1 MGQINLLPWREE
13 RRKEKTAEFATLAGI
28 VALFAIVIVFAARFH
43 IGNIEEYHKSRNAYL
58 QTQIDIL
65 NTKLQEIQNLEET
78 KANLLARMNVIQ
90 ELQRSRPEIVHLFDE
105 IVTTIPEGVW
115 LNDIK
120 QTEKT
125 LKIEGKAESN
135 ARVSAY
141 MRNLEASAWLKN
153 PVLEV
158 IEADKATR
166 IAKFKLSLQQESMIA
181 EAEEEPV
188 EPKASAKGGKA
199 KGKTKGK
206 AEPKAGK
213 EKAKP
218 KAKGEKKSG

>member
-13 RRKEKTAEFATLAGI
+13 RRREKTAEFATFTGI

-43 IGNIEEYHKSRNAYL
+43 IGNIEDYHQSRNKYL

-65 NTKLQEIQNLEET
+65 NTKLQEIKNLEET

-90 ELQRSRPEIVHLFDE
+90 ELQRSRPEIVHLFEE
-105 IVTTIPEGVW
+105 IVTTLPEGVW
-115 LNDIK
+115 LQDIK
-120 QTEKT
+120 QAEKV
-125 LKIEGKAESN
+125 LSIEGRAESN

-158 IEADKATR
+158 IEADKANR
-166 IAKFKLSLQQESMIA
+166 IAKFKLRLQQESMI
-181 EAEEEPV
+181 EEKEG
-188 EPKASAKGGKA
+188 AAGGKGP
-199 KGKTKGK
+199 KGQKKTKP
-206 AEPKAGK
+206 AD
-213 EKAKP
+213 AK
-218 KAKGEKKSG
+218 KTG

>member
-13 RRKEKTAEFATLAGI
+13 RRREKTAEFATFTGI

-43 IGNIEEYHKSRNAYL
+43 IGNIESYHEARNQYL

-65 NTKLQEIQNLEET
+65 NTKLQEIKNIEET

-90 ELQRSRPEIVHLFDE
+90 ELQRSRPEIVHLFEE
-105 IVTTIPEGVW
+105 IVTTLPEGVW
-115 LNDIK
+115 ISDIK
-120 QTEKT
+120 QSEKT
-125 LKIEGKAESN
+125 LSIEGRAESN

-158 IEADKATR
+158 IEADKDDHV
-166 IAKFKLSLQQESMIA
+166 AKFKLRMQQESMVADA
-181 EAEEEPV
+181 EDDADKPV
-188 EPKASAKGGKA
+188 GKGA
-199 KGKTKGK
+199 KGKGK
-206 AEPKAGK
+206 KD
-213 EKAKP
+213 P
-218 KAKGEKKSG
+218 KAKEKPKPKPKKTGD

>member
-13 RRKEKTAEFATLAGI
+13 RRREKTAEFATFTGI

-43 IGNIEEYHKSRNAYL
+43 IGNIENYHSARNQYL

-65 NTKLQEIQNLEET
+65 NTKLQEIKNLEET

-90 ELQRSRPEIVHLFDE
+90 ELQRSRPEIVHLFEE

-115 LNDIK
+115 LSDIK
-120 QTEKT
+120 QSEKT
-125 LKIEGKAESN
+125 LNVEGRAESN

-158 IEADKATR
+158 IEADKNAR
-166 IAKFKLSLQQESMIA
+166 IAKFKLRLQQESLV
-181 EAEEEPV
+181 AEEET
-188 EPKASAKGGKA
+188 AKPGARGA
-199 KGKTKGK
+199 KGK
-206 AEPKAGK
+206 ARPKPK
-213 EKAKP
+213 PKP
-218 KAKGEKKSG
+218 KAAGHG

>member
-13 RRKEKTAEFATLAGI
+13 RRKEKTAEFTTFTAL
-28 VALFAIVIVFAARFH
+28 VALFAAVLVFAARFH
-43 IGNIEEYHKSRNAYL
+43 FTNIEDYHKSRNQYL

-65 NTKLQEIQNLEET
+65 NTKLQEIKNLEET

-90 ELQRSRPEIVHLFDE
+90 ELQRSRPEIVHLFEE

-115 LNDIK
+115 LSDIK

-125 LKIEGKAESN
+125 LNIEGRAESN

-153 PVLEV
+153 PNLEV
-158 IEADKATR
+158 IEADKDNR
-166 IAKFKLSLQQESMIA
+166 IAKFKLRLQQESMVS
-181 EAEEEPV
+181 EEE
-188 EPKASAKGGKA
+188 ETKGP
-199 KGKTKGK
+199 KGK
-206 AEPKAGK
+206 
-213 EKAKP
+213 KP
-218 KAKGEKKSG
+218 KPKPAGT